1 MATLY
6 KDPRSGTYVIQFF
19 DHEGIRRTLRTGVT
33 DRQGAEHI
41 RWHIDNLLAARR
53 AAIPLPAATAEWLGR
68 IDAQFRAKLETLGLA
83 EPRAERRVPTLG
95 QLIDEFIEYQKPRVK
110 APTLDVLH
118 YVVKRLLT
126 CLPENTPIDQ
136 ITPADADRA
145 YQVFK
150 AQLAQST
157 ANKHISI
164 VRSIF
169 NFACEREYIAKN
181 PFRHI
186 RGLQAIGDSKRR
198 QYIPTKQVRQLLEKI
213 PDPELQLVIV
223 LARWCGLRIPSEI
236 QELRWRD
243 ILWKKNRIIV
253 RSPKTEH
260 HAGKG
265 IRMPR
270 LFGIV
275 RRYLKA
281 LRRLRPDAGPDDH
294 VFRPAVRCNPLW
306 LIHLWCRRLGIKPW
320 SKFFTNLRASCATDL
335 IERYPNH
342 VCLAWL
348 GHTER
353 VADTHYRMVTE
364 NYYRRSSK
372 LTARKRKTTLR
383 SADVELMQRALHQ
396 GRPGAS
402 IECTDQVG
410 GSENCPE
417 NTPDRQSWTLV
428 DKCPGVYRVQLK
440 RLVGRFGL
448 PQPLQGSARTGV
460 ERTPVGT
467 ESEVQSA
474 IAVNVVSGDA
484 HVVWFRAASQDV
496 VHFPVRVF
504 EPDHPLRVH
513 HDDIQSLVA
522 INVGKQD
529 GVADLQGTVDLLNFE
544 LQRRRERFC

>member
-1 MATLY
+1 MASLY

-41 RWHIDNLLAARR
+41 RLHVDNLLAAKR
-53 AAIPLPAATAEWLGR
+53 AAVPLPTATAEWLGR
-68 IDAQFRAKLETLGLA
+68 IDAQFRGKLEALGLV

-110 APTLDVLH
+110 TPTLTVLH

-126 CLPENTPIDQ
+126 CLRADTPVNQ
-136 ITPADADRA
+136 ITPADADRV

-157 ANKHISI
+157 ANKHVAI

-186 RGLQAIGDSKRR
+186 RGLQVIGDSKRR
-198 QYIPTKQVRQLLEKI
+198 QYIPTKQVRQLLDKI

-236 QELRWRD
+236 RELRWRD
-243 ILWKKNRIIV
+243 VLWDKNRIVV

-265 IRMPR
+265 MRMPR
-270 LFGIV
+270 LFPIV

-281 LRRLRPDAGPDDH
+281 LRRLRPDAKPDDY
-294 VFRPAVRCNPLW
+294 VFRCEVRKNVHW
-306 LIHLWCRRLGIKPW
+306 TVYRRCRELGIRWPKL
-320 SKFFTNLRASCATDL
+320 FINLRASCATDL
-335 IERYPNH
+335 AERYPSH

-353 VADTHYRMVTE
+353 IADTHYRMVTE
-364 NYYRRSSK
+364 SYYRRSGK
-372 LTARKRKTTLR
+372 PTARKSKATLR
-383 SADVELMQRALHQ
+383 SADVELMQRALQHT
-396 GRPGAS
+396 RPLVS
-402 IECTDQVG
+402 MECTDQPAD
-410 GSENCPE
+410 SENCPE

-428 DKCPGVYRVQLK
+428 DKGSDVCPEQGRLCQLLASGQLAHQ
-440 RLVGRFGL
+440 RCC
-448 PQPLQGSARTGV
+448 T
-460 ERTPVGT
+460 
-467 ESEVQSA
+467 SA
-474 IAVNVVSGDA
+474 IS
-484 HVVWFRAASQDV
+484 R
-496 VHFPVRVF
+496 
-504 EPDHPLRVH
+504 
-513 HDDIQSLVA
+513 
-522 INVGKQD
+522 K
-529 GVADLQGTVDLLNFE
+529 
-544 LQRRRERFC
+544 